1 MHLKLALLS
10 IVFGFT
16 RGELS
21 LASYYGDH
29 MVLQRAPKSTY
40 IWGYADTLGSM
51 VSVQVAGMTAVTTR
65 VVRHDQLARNVWKV
79 MLPPVTGPGP
89 YQINITSSEGTL
101 TMNDVMFG
109 DVWLCSGQ
117 SNMQFTTSMVFNAS
131 EEVTDANNY
140 PDIRLFTVAL
150 KWSNRT
156 LYELTEVE
164 QSWSRASNESVGH
177 GAWSYFSAVCWLFGK
192 RLYQHRK
199 YPIGLI
205 ATTWGGTPVEAWS
218 SQDAMNICEPEKAG
232 LTDARTNQKPLDKRT
247 NQTVSN
253 GIFTGNEPAP
263 QNTPTQLWKAM
274 VHPMLNLTIYGA
286 IWYQGEAN
294 AGAPELYK
302 CRFPV
307 MIFDWRA
314 KFNEGSS
321 GQTDPN
327 FPFGFVQLASWRNDS
342 TITKGFPDIR
352 WRQTSDFGYVPNP
365 QMPYTFMAVAM
376 DLPDFTSPYN
386 SIHPRDKQDIADR
399 LLLSALPVA
408 YNVTSLGR
416 YQGPLVSKVTYS
428 NASLM
433 IEFDTQI
440 EIRTKD
446 GFEVCCAT
454 SKYSKCDGSDQAV
467 WIAAPIMKSSPQ
479 SVTLLICNSSLGLTR
494 GFRYAWRES
503 PCAFK
508 KCAIYSRPDM
518 NSLPMGPYIK
528 IELDPLKYLPHVY

>member
-16 RGELS
+16 RGACTQVHLHLGLRGHS
-21 LASYYGDH
+21 GLNGQCPGGRNDRGHY
-29 MVLQRAPKSTY
+29 KS
-40 IWGYADTLGSM
+40 
-51 VSVQVAGMTAVTTR
+51 
-65 VVRHDQLARNVWKV
+65 
-79 MLPPVTGPGP
+79 GPGP

-156 LYELTEVE
+156 LYELTE
-164 QSWSRASNESVGH
+164 
-177 GAWSYFSAVCWLFGK
+177 
-192 RLYQHRK
+192 